1 MKEIQIT
8 KQDIKSQMCEIKWHL
23 QEKSTITSWEAIKH
37 YGITRLSAIIFNLR
51 KEGYSIISKTD
62 IVKNKFGREIKVVTY
77 VYEKP
82 IRSNHPHQYSIY
94 DYEAI

>member
-1 MKEIQIT
+1 
-8 KQDIKSQMCEIKWHL
+8 MCEIKWHL
-23 QEKSTITSWEAIKH
+23 QEKSTITSWEAIKD